1 MNPPHRYTTLRRI
14 ALFLPILALGF
25 TSLSCTMLK
34 EIGQAVANLSRCKF
48 KLDSIS
54 DFSLAGVSL
63 AGKTS
68 LTVSDGV
75 KLAGA
80 FARNEFP
87 AAFNLNV
94 AALNPNDGTGGTSK
108 SNATLTSL
116 AWKLIIDNTMTVNGD
131 IPSPIVIPGTGQQ
144 VILPLHM
151 SLDLAKFFKDKGYES
166 LINLAL
172 ALGGAN
178 SSPSRVTLRAKPTIR
193 TDFGPI
199 TYPGEIDIIDKE
211 FRAQ

>member
-1 MNPPHRYTTLRRI
+1 MNPFRRT
-14 ALFLPILALGF
+14 ALLIPLLALAF
-25 TSLSCTMLK
+25 SSLSCSMLK
-34 EIGQAVANLSRCKF
+34 EIQQAVTNLSRCKF

-54 DFSLAGVSL
+54 NFTLSDVALT
-63 AGKTS
+63 GKTG
-68 LTVSDGV
+68 LTVSDGI

-108 SNATLTSL
+108 SSATLTSF
-116 AWKLIIDNTMTVNGD
+116 AWKLIIDNTMTINGD

-151 SLDLAKFFKDKGYES
+151 SLDLAKFFKEKGYDN